1 MNVYIRTDASSQIGS
16 GHVMRCLTLA
26 NQLKSEGMQVT
37 FICRNVEGNM
47 IPFIYSQGFHVLEIP
62 NISTSDVW
70 SWTKDNWSQD
80 SLETIQLLDDK
91 IVDLLI
97 VDHYSLEK
105 KWEVSLRPYTKKLMV
120 IDDLANRVHDCD
132 VLLDQ
137 NFYKDYQ
144 DRYTDLVTKNCILC
158 LGPNFLLLREEFFGI
173 KLNSYSHKSQRRI
186 FVFFG
191 SVDATNETRKAL
203 IALQLLSKKYN
214 FTIDVIVGSNNKNKN
229 SIKDLC
235 KDIEGCHY
243 YCQIQNMAELMSK
256 ATFSLGAGGTITW
269 ERAFLNLP
277 SIVISVANNQDEIAQ
292 TLHKENAIIFLGKS
306 SDVSEEDIYLA
317 IENILQNSA
326 LLNELK
332 QNMNRIINKDVV
344 EQKPLLSILRKLI
357 KEG

>member
-1 MNVYIRTDASSQIGS
+1 MNVYIRTDASTQIGS

-26 NQLKSEGMQVT
+26 NQLKSEGMQVA
-37 FICRNVEGNM
+37 FVCRNVEGNM
-47 IPFIYSQGFHVLEIP
+47 IPFIYSQGFQVFELP
-62 NISTSDVW
+62 SISVSDVW
-70 SWTKDNWSQD
+70 GWTKDNWLQD
-80 SLETIQLLDDK
+80 SLETMQLLNDK

-105 KWEVSLRPYTKKLMV
+105 KWEVSLRPYINKLMV

-144 DRYTDLVTKNCILC
+144 DRYTDLVPKNCISC
-158 LGPNFLLLREEFFGI
+158 LGPNFLLLRDEFFGI
-173 KLNSYSHKSQRRI
+173 KLNGCSHAQRI

-214 FTIDVIVGSNNKNKN
+214 FTIDIVVGNNNKNKN

-235 KDIEGCHY
+235 KDIDGCHY
-243 YCQIQNMAELMSK
+243 YCQINNMAELMSK

-306 SDVSEEDIYLA
+306 SNISEEDIYLA
-317 IENILQNSA
+317 IENMLQDNA

-332 QNMNRIINKDVV
+332 LNMKRIINKDVV
-344 EQKPLLSILRKLI
+344 ERKPLLSILRKLI